1 MAELVATSTFPP
13 PSIKSVMALTLRDPP
28 NSEIKK
34 RCNKITTILIKQA
47 FNLLLFIKSEFI
59 L

>member
-34 RCNKITTILIKQA
+34 RCNRTTTILIKQA